1 MDWKG
6 VGEKLIVAIVA
17 GAILGG
23 AGWMLGRATA
33 PDAPSIRADAFW
45 VDIPNPVYPSSDINR
60 FSSIDKALGVQGIGE
75 ILGRTGYEV
84 RIGKLN
90 IQNTSSVRSK
100 QIEVSIQ
107 LGGMIQGSGRGK
119 DSALLKEIVVNPIDG
134 NGKTSI
140 FFATHARSFSTAPLK
155 IIYDDRNVDIA
166 QASNET
172 MQVINQAP
180 AFAVPLLAALGMLG
194 LFSAV
199 VIIAALILAVVTRF
213 YPDVGLRNITPAMV
227 EKMMRQLDQ
236 IKEKYPEKLPKSK
249 AENESSV

>member
-1 MDWKG
+1 L
-6 VGEKLIVAIVA
+6 EK
-17 GAILGG
+17 
-23 AGWMLGRATA
+23 
-33 PDAPSIRADAFW
+33 
-45 VDIPNPVYPSSDINR
+45 
-60 FSSIDKALGVQGIGE
+60 

-107 LGGMIQGSGRGK
+107 LGGMIQGSGRIK
-119 DSALLKEIVVNPIDG
+119 DSAFSKDIVVNPIDG
-134 NGKTSI
+134 NGKASVL
-140 FFATHARSFSTAPLK
+140 FATHASPFSTAPLK

-166 QASNET
+166 QTSNET
-172 MQVINQAP
+172 LQVISQAP

-194 LFSAV
+194 LISAV
-199 VIIAALILAVVTRF
+199 VIVIALILAVVTRF

-236 IKEKYPEKLPKSK
+236 IKEKYPEKLPKPK
-249 AENESSV
+249 AENAPSV

>member
-33 PDAPSIRADAFW
+33 PDVPSIRADAFW
-45 VDIPNPVYPSSDINR
+45 IDIPNPIYPSSDTNR
-60 FSSIDKALGVQGIGE
+60 FSSIDKSLGVQGIGE

-107 LGGMIQGSGRGK
+107 LGGIIQGSGRVK
-119 DSALLKEIVVNPIDG
+119 DSAFSKEIVVNPIDG

-140 FFATHARSFSTAPLK
+140 FFATHAGLFSTAPLK
-155 IIYDDRNVDIA
+155 VIYDDRNVDIA
-166 QASNET
+166 QVSNET
-172 MQVINQAP
+172 MQVISQAP
-180 AFAVPLLAALGMLG
+180 AFIVPLVAVFGMLG
-194 LFSAV
+194 LISAI
-199 VIIAALILAVVTRF
+199 VIIVALIFAVVTRF

-236 IKEKYPEKLPKSK
+236 IKEKYPEKMPKTK
-249 AENESSV
+249 AENEPSI